1 MSDPGPMIV
10 TENLT
15 KTFKGTRA
23 LDGLSITVG
32 PGEVYG
38 FIGPNGAGKT
48 TTIRILATLLTP
60 TRGKAWLGGV
70 DVVRKPEAAKRLL
83 GFMPDHIGIYDDMLV
98 EEYLHFFA
106 AAYRIYGKKRET
118 VVDGVLELTDLGGKR
133 ESPVRALSRGM
144 SQRLGLA
151 RVLLHDPQVL
161 LLDEP
166 AAGLDPRA
174 RIEFK
179 ELVAELKGMG
189 KTILLS
195 SHILSEIGEMCTSIG
210 IIEAGKLLYSGP
222 ISEVRQRLTRE
233 SGRIVRIR
241 VSPADGEPADAALD
255 ILRTHP
261 LVAGIREDRDHVL
274 ARLVPDAE
282 DPSPIAAELIRR
294 GFHLHHFSE
303 DEIGIEEVFLRITK
317 GVVT

>member
-1 MSDPGPMIV
+1 MTDMIV
-10 TENLT
+10 TENLS
-15 KTFKGTRA
+15 KSFKGTKA
-23 LDGLSITVG
+23 LDGLTLTI
-32 PGEVYG
+32 GEGEAYG

-48 TTIRILATLLTP
+48 TTIRILATLLAP
-60 TRGKAWLGGV
+60 TRGRAYLGGV
-70 DVVRKPEAAKRLL
+70 DVVRKAEEAKRML
-83 GFMPDHIGIYDDMLV
+83 GYMPDHIGIYDDMLV

-106 AAYRIYGKKRET
+106 AAYRIYGAAREK
-118 VVDGVLELTDLGGKR
+118 VVDDVLALTDLDGKR
-133 ESPVRALSRGM
+133 GAPVRALSRGM

-151 RVLLHDPQVL
+151 RVLLHDPKVL

-179 ELVAELKGMG
+179 ELIAELRGMG
-189 KTILLS
+189 KTILIS

-222 ISEVRQRLTRE
+222 ISEVRAKLTKE

-241 VSPADGEPADAALD
+241 VSPADGQPADTAMD

-261 LVAGIREDRDHVL
+261 LVSGIREDRGYLL
-274 ARLVPDAE
+274 ARLVTDAE
-282 DPSPIAAELIRR
+282 DPSCIAAELIRK
-294 GFHLHHFSE
+294 GFHLHHVSE
-303 DEIGIEEVFLRITK
+303 DEIGMEEVFLRITK
-317 GVVT
+317 GVVS